1 MIKTLKTVFQ
11 RDKEKFI
18 IPKAVQDTIPVQTV
32 YADGIF
38 KVGSNKYSKTFKFA
52 DINYSVSSDED
63 KKTIFLAYEELLNS
77 FDSAATTKITV
88 NNRKLNKEE
97 FEKEIL
103 LENQDDGLDYLR
115 KEYNEMLRTK
125 VTASNA
131 LIQEK
136 YITVSIN
143 KKSVDDARTYFNR
156 VGSELSSRFARL
168 GSVCAP
174 VELDERL
181 KIIHDFYMP
190 DDELPF
196 RFDLKEAMQKG
207 HDFKDTIC
215 PDSMECEKGYF
226 RIGDKYARVLF
237 LRDYASYI
245 KDDFLANLTALN
257 KNLMVSIDVIPVPT
271 NEAVKEAE
279 TRLLGVETNI
289 TNWQRKQN
297 ANNNFSA
304 TIPYDMEQQK
314 KEMKEFLDDI
324 TTRDQRMM
332 FGVITIVH
340 MADSKKQLDEDTEEI
355 CNIANSSMCKMT
367 VFKLREQMYD
377 ALKTVLPYGVRKID
391 TMRTLTTES
400 LAVFIPFNVQ
410 NIYHKKGIY
419 YGVNPRNRNLIIAD
433 RFLLLNGNS
442 FILGVSGGGKSFTAK
457 MEIICRALSDTNADI
472 IIIDP
477 EREDKNITKVLNGQ
491 HIVIS
496 ANSQNHINAM
506 DLNRYYGEGADPLVD
521 KTQFIMS
528 LCEQIM
534 GSNAIT
540 PQHKSIVDRCT
551 YNVYREYIRGNY
563 EGEPPT
569 LVDLYEELLK
579 QPEQE
584 AEQLALALE
593 LFAKGSLNTFSK
605 QTNIDPNNRLICY
618 DIFELGKQL
627 MPIGMLVILD
637 SILNRI
643 TANREKGRRT
653 YIFIDEIY
661 LMFAYEYSAEFL
673 YRLWKRARK
682 YGACVTGI
690 TQNVEDILQ
699 SHTARTML
707 SNSEFVVMLNQA
719 ATDRTELARLLN
731 ISDAEL
737 DYITNAEAGHG
748 LIKIGSSLVPFEND
762 FPKNTQLYKL
772 MSTKPGE
779 DEGMAV

>member
-1 MIKTLKTVFQ
+1 MIKTLKNVFK
-11 RDKEKFI
+11 RDKEKFA
-18 IPKAVQDTIPVQTV
+18 IPKSVQDTIPVQTV
-32 YADGIF
+32 YSDGIF
-38 KVGSNKYSKTFKFA
+38 KVGYNKFSKTFKFA
-52 DINYSVSSDED
+52 DINYAVSSDED

-77 FDSAATTKITV
+77 FDSTATTKITV

-115 KEYNEMLRTK
+115 KEYNEMLKTK
-125 VTASNA
+125 VTAANA

-136 YITVSIN
+136 YITISIN
-143 KKSVDDARTYFNR
+143 KKTVEDARTYFNR

-168 GSVCAP
+168 ESVCVP
-174 VELDERL
+174 IELDERL

-190 DDELPF
+190 DDEL
-196 RFDLKEAMQKG
+196 
-207 HDFKDTIC
+207 
-215 PDSMECEKGYF
+215 
-226 RIGDKYARVLF
+226 
-237 LRDYASYI
+237 
-245 KDDFLANLTALN
+245 
-257 KNLMVSIDVIPVPT
+257 
-271 NEAVKEAE
+271 
-279 TRLLGVETNI
+279 
-289 TNWQRKQN
+289 
-297 ANNNFSA
+297 
-304 TIPYDMEQQK
+304 
-314 KEMKEFLDDI
+314 
-324 TTRDQRMM
+324 
-332 FGVITIVH
+332 
-340 MADSKKQLDEDTEEI
+340 
-355 CNIANSSMCKMT
+355 
-367 VFKLREQMYD
+367 
-377 ALKTVLPYGVRKID
+377 
-391 TMRTLTTES
+391 
-400 LAVFIPFNVQ
+400 
-410 NIYHKKGIY
+410 
-419 YGVNPRNRNLIIAD
+419 
-433 RFLLLNGNS
+433 
-442 FILGVSGGGKSFTAK
+442 
-457 MEIICRALSDTNADI
+457 SDTNADV

-477 EREDKNITKVLNGQ
+477 EREDRDITKVLKGQ

-496 ANSQNHINAM
+496 ANSKNHINAM
-506 DLNRYYGEGADPLVD
+506 DLNRNYGEGADPLVD

-563 EGEPPT
+563 TGEPPT

-579 QPEQE
+579 QPEDE
-584 AEQLALALE
+584 ANQLALALE

-605 QTNIDPNNRLICY
+605 QTNIDPNNRFICY

-661 LMFAYEYSAEFL
+661 LMFEHEYSAEFL
-673 YRLWKRARK
+673 YKLWKRARK

-719 ATDRTELARLLN
+719 ATDRNTKPVSKDIKGADKTIKTANHSVKKTVKSSSDTARKSYVSSKQSAKATKKSVETAKRGFQKSVKT
-731 ISDAEL
+731 IKATAKHTKRIVKAIIEG
-737 DYITNAEAGHG
+737 AEATVSAIIAGG
-748 LIKIGSSLVPFEND
+748 WISVSVIIINRDALSN
-762 FPKNTQLYKL
+762 
-772 MSTKPGE
+772 
-779 DEGMAV
+779 